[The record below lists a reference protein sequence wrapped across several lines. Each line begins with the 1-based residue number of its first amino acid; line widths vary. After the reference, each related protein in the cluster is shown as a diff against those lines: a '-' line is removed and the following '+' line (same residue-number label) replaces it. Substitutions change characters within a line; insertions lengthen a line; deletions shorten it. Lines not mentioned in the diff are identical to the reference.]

1 MVKLREIIYDEDDLM
16 KKLWNSKR
24 LFPYITLAC
33 VVLALIFLGI
43 TNNTQIYNSW
53 EYHLSV
59 ISLELT
65 FLFSLTGI
73 AAYILSMVK
82 LRRDHEHSKVKTALN
97 IYFAFSLFVFLVLV
111 ALTIAGN
118 AGMWDDLSQL
128 CYNDGSETFWYWAVN
143 LGRGCRLFPSIAL
156 LGER

>member
-118 AGMWDDLSQL
+118 AGM
-128 CYNDGSETFWYWAVN
+128 
-143 LGRGCRLFPSIAL
+143 
-156 LGER
+156 